1 MLVSS
6 CVCGFVL
13 LFVCVC
19 VGKCVCCLRVS
30 MCALFNGHVCVWTV
44 CGERPLF
51 EKVNKKDAKEQELLD
66 SYRGS
71 RIVKGLD
78 AEVASAPW

>member
-1 MLVSS
+1 M
-6 CVCGFVL
+6 
-13 LFVCVC
+13 
-19 VGKCVCCLRVS
+19 
-30 MCALFNGHVCVWTV
+30 CVWTV